1 MKYSALLM
9 LALSLCVPGTAG
21 AATGCY
27 DAEQQEAEQ
36 LVRLHSE
43 LMVITLSC
51 RTAAD
56 GTSLVPAYQKFTQG
70 NLQRIKDAEQSL
82 MSWHRSHGGGS
93 GEAKLDR
100 LRTNFHNEY
109 SIRLAEM
116 SPSSFCTSY
125 RDEVVK
131 AATLNGPSLTQALDK
146 MAVSYRGA
154 VPGCKIRQAA
164 K

>member
-21 AATGCY
+21 AAGSCY

-56 GTSLVPAYQKFTQG
+56 GTSLVPAYQKFTQS

-82 MSWHRSHGGGS
+82 MSWHRGHGGS

-100 LRTNFHNEY
+100 IRTNFHNEY

-116 SPSSFCTSY
+116 SPAAFCTAY

-131 AATLNGPSLTQALDK
+131 MAALNAPALTQTLDK